1 VFKFLFKGYFYL
13 QKFDYTKDKAKK
25 AGLQSTALFIAGACK
40 RTLRVSQ
47 RTSSPG
53 NPPFAKTRGGLRII
67 EAAIYR
73 NGAIIGP
80 VKFPTSNFFDKPVPH
95 IHEFGGTFYGLTGI
109 WRYPERSYMHRT
121 LKQLQA
127 GNRINRRFSAT
138 MARLFN

>member
-1 VFKFLFKGYFYL
+1 MFKFLFKGYFYL
-13 QKFDYTKDKAKK
+13 QKFDYVKDKAKK
-25 AGLQSTALFIAGACK
+25 SGLQSTALFIAGACK

-53 NPPFAKTRGGLRII
+53 NPPFAKTRGGLRVI

-95 IHEFGGTFYGLTGI
+95 IHEFGGTFYGRFGI
-109 WRYPERSYMHRT
+109 WTYPERSYMHRT
-121 LKQLQA
+121 LKQLHA
-127 GNRINRRFSAT
+127 GNRINKRFSAT
-138 MARLFN
+138 MARMFN